1 MQYEIWDVVSYGH
14 GEPPTPFTLI
24 ERSEDFSEIYSKYRT
39 LSKDRPCVIFLNK
52 EQQGEKN
59 V

>member
-1 MQYEIWDVVSYGH
+1 MQYEIWDVISYGH

-39 LSKDRPCVIFLNK
+39 LSQERPCVIFLNK
-52 EQQGEKN
+52 EQEG
-59 V
+59 